1 MDKLIPLEVSIR
13 QSQLDKHHQKQRE
26 EMNQRLIDQ
35 HFDGGARPTDRG
47 SAFNDTYTAS
57 VYAQI
62 RANDVGIKDNMAHA
76 TSSAPYRQG
85 RKTK

>member
-1 MDKLIPLEVSIR
+1 MDKLIPLDVSIR
-13 QSQLDKHHQKQRE
+13 QNQLDKRHQKQRE
-26 EMNQRLIDQ
+26 EMNQRHITK
-35 HFDGGARPTDRG
+35 HFDGGTRTTDKG

-62 RANDVGIKDNMAHA
+62 RANDAGVKDDMVHA